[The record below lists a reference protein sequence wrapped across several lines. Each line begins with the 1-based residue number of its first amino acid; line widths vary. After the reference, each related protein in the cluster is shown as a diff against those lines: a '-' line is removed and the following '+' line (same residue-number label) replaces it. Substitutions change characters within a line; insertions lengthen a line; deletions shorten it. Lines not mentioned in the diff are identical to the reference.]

1 MFSLFDAPLAERYL
15 AFGEDFTRLDFRR
28 HSKVLNT
35 RLKKYDFGFGQL
47 LR

>member
-1 MFSLFDAPLAERYL
+1 MRHAARMASADSN
-15 AFGEDFTRLDFRR
+15 TISVLDFRR